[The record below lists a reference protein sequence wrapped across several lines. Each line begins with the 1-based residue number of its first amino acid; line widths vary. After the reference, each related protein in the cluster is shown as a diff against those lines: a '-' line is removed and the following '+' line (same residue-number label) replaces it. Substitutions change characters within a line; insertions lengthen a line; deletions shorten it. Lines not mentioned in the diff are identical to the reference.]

1 MSLFSCLNSFSIRTL
16 SDEGTVIIP
25 WFKLLG
31 IFLPTG
37 SITGE
42 EASGTPEYLGEGCLS
57 SITDE

>member
-42 EASGTPEYLGEGCLS
+42 EASGIPW
-57 SITDE
+57 